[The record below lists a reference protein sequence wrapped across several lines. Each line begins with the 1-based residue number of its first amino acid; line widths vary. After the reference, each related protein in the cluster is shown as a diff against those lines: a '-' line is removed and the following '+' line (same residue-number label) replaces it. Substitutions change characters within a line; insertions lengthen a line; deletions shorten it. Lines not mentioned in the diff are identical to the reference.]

1 MSVLAQ
7 KNILIGVSGGIAAY
21 KIPILIRQLVK
32 LKSYVKVVM
41 TPSSKEFVTPLT
53 LSTVSKNDVF
63 SEFTT
68 EKNNNP
74 TWNNHV
80 ELAEWADIFIIAPA
94 TSNTISSMSSA
105 RCDNLLLACYLSS
118 TCPVFVAPAMDL
130 EMYNNTLNQINIKK
144 LVSNNTIVLPV
155 GSGSLASGLN
165 GRGRML
171 EPNEIVDYVENKFK
185 KSLPLNSINFLITA
199 GPTHEKIDP
208 VRYIGNSSSGKMG
221 YSLAK
226 TASELGANVKLLL
239 GPTNLSMDLS
249 NIECIRVQ
257 DSDEM
262 YAQTIKHFKES
273 DIVIFSAAISDF
285 KPKKINNSKIKKE
298 SGLDSIDLQPTLDIL
313 KELGKIKTSQFLV
326 GFALETDNVIE
337 NAKNKLK
344 SKNLDAIVVNKIGD
358 FNPISSD
365 YNQIDFINSN
375 LEITSFEKKLKID
388 VSNDII
394 NQIIENVNKTKNQQ
408 LRIN

>member
-7 KNILIGVSGGIAAY
+7 KNILVGVSGGIAAY
-21 KIPILIRQLVK
+21 KIPLLIRQLVK
-32 LKSYVKVVM
+32 LKSNVKVVM

-68 EKNNNP
+68 AKNNNP

-118 TCPVFVAPAMDL
+118 SCPVFVAPAMDL
-130 EMYNNTLNQINIKK
+130 EMYKNTLNQTNIKK
-144 LVSNNTIVLPV
+144 LVSNNTDVLPV
-155 GSGSLASGLN
+155 GSGSLASGME
-165 GRGRML
+165 GEGRML
-171 EPNEIVDYVENKFK
+171 EPNEIIDYVENKFK
-185 KSLPLNSINFLITA
+185 NSLPLNSKNFLITA

-226 TASELGANVKLLL
+226 IASELGATVKLIL

-257 DSDEM
+257 DSEEM
-262 YAQTIKHFKES
+262 YAQTIKNFKES

-285 KPKKINNSKIKKE
+285 KPIKTNNRKIKKE
-298 SGLDSIDLQPTLDIL
+298 SGLDSIELQPTLDIL

-337 NAKNKLK
+337 NAKSKLK

-375 LEITSFEKKLKID
+375 LEVTSFKKKLKID

-394 NQIIENVNKTKNQQ
+394 SQIIENVNKT
-408 LRIN
+408 

>member
-21 KIPILIRQLVK
+21 KIPLLIRQLIK
-32 LKSYVKVVM
+32 LNSTVKVVM

-118 TCPVFVAPAMDL
+118 NCPVFVAPAMDL
-130 EMYNNTLNQINIKK
+130 EMYKNTLNQKNIKQ
-144 LVSNNTIVLPV
+144 LVSNDTYVLPV
-155 GSGSLASGLN
+155 GSGSLASGLE
-165 GRGRML
+165 GEGRML
-171 EPNEIVDYVENKFK
+171 EPDEIIDYVENKFK
-185 KSLPLNSINFLITA
+185 KTLPLNSLNFLITA

-226 TASELGANVKLLL
+226 IASELGANVKLIL
-239 GPTNLSMDLS
+239 GPTNLSVDLS

-262 YAQTIKHFKES
+262 YAETINYFKES

-285 KPKKINNSKIKKE
+285 KPKKIKNSKIKKE
-298 SGLDSIDLQPTLDIL
+298 SGLDSIDLQPTRDIVR
-313 KELGKIKTSQFLV
+313 ERGKIKTTQFLV
-326 GFALETDNVIE
+326 GFAVETDNVIE
-337 NAKNKLK
+337 NAKIKLK

-375 LEITSFEKKLKID
+375 LEITSYDKKLKTD

-394 NQIIENVNKTKNQQ
+394 NQIIENVNKTKN
-408 LRIN
+408 

>member
-7 KNILIGVSGGIAAY
+7 KNILVGVSGGIAAY
-21 KIPILIRQLVK
+21 KIPLLIRQLVK
-32 LKSYVKVVM
+32 LKSNVKVVM

-68 EKNNNP
+68 AKNNNP

-80 ELAEWADIFIIAPA
+80 ELVEWADIFIIAPA

-118 TCPVFVAPAMDL
+118 SCPVFVAPAMDL
-130 EMYNNTLNQINIKK
+130 EMYKNTLNQTNIKK
-144 LVSNNTIVLPV
+144 LVSNNTDVLPV
-155 GSGSLASGLN
+155 GSGSLASGME
-165 GRGRML
+165 GEGRML
-171 EPNEIVDYVENKFK
+171 EPYEIIDYVENKFK
-185 KSLPLNSINFLITA
+185 NSLPLNSKNFLITA

-226 TASELGANVKLLL
+226 IASELGANVKLVL

-257 DSDEM
+257 DSEEM
-262 YAQTIKHFKES
+262 YAQTIKHFKKS

-285 KPKKINNSKIKKE
+285 KPIKTNNSKIKKE
-298 SGLDSIDLQPTLDIL
+298 SGLDSIKLQPTLDIL

-375 LEITSFEKKLKID
+375 LKVTSFKKKLKID

-394 NQIIENVNKTKNQQ
+394 SQIIENVNKT
-408 LRIN
+408 

>member
-1 MSVLAQ
+1 MSVLTQ

-21 KIPILIRQLVK
+21 KVPLLIRQLVK
-32 LKSYVKVVM
+32 LKSNVKVVM

-94 TSNTISSMSSA
+94 TSNTISSMASA

-130 EMYNNTLNQINIKK
+130 EMYKNTLNQTNIKK
-144 LVSNNTIVLPV
+144 LVSNNTNVLPV
-155 GSGSLASGLN
+155 GSGSLASGLE
-165 GRGRML
+165 GEGRML
-171 EPNEIVDYVENKFK
+171 EPNEIIDYVENKIK
-185 KSLPLNSINFLITA
+185 KSLPLNSLNFLITA

-226 TASELGANVKLLL
+226 IASELGANVKLLL
-239 GPTNLSMDLS
+239 GPTNLSMDLH

-262 YAQTIKHFKES
+262 YSQTIKYFKES

-337 NAKNKLK
+337 NAKSKLK

-394 NQIIENVNKTKNQQ
+394 NQIIENVNKAKN
-408 LRIN
+408 

>member
-21 KIPILIRQLVK
+21 KIPLLIRQLVK
-32 LKSYVKVVM
+32 LNSTVKVVM

-118 TCPVFVAPAMDL
+118 NCPVFVAPAMDL
-130 EMYNNTLNQINIKK
+130 EMYKNTLNQKNIKQ
-144 LVSNNTIVLPV
+144 LVSNDTYVLPV
-155 GSGSLASGLN
+155 GSGSLASGLE
-165 GRGRML
+165 GKGRML
-171 EPNEIVDYVENKFK
+171 EPDEIIDYVENKFK
-185 KSLPLNSINFLITA
+185 KTLPLNSLNFLITA

-226 TASELGANVKLLL
+226 IASELGANVKLIL

-262 YAQTIKHFKES
+262 YAETINYFKES

-285 KPKKINNSKIKKE
+285 KPKKIKNSKIKKE

-313 KELGKIKTSQFLV
+313 RELGKIKTTQFLV

-337 NAKNKLK
+337 NAKIKLK

-375 LEITSFEKKLKID
+375 LEITSFKKKLKID

-394 NQIIENVNKTKNQQ
+394 NQIIENVNKAKN
-408 LRIN
+408 

>member
-7 KNILIGVSGGIAAY
+7 KNILVGVSGGIAAY
-21 KIPILIRQLVK
+21 KIPLLIRQLVK
-32 LKSYVKVVM
+32 LKSNVKVVM

-63 SEFTT
+63 SEFTSA
-68 EKNNNP
+68 KNNNP
-74 TWNNHV
+74 VWNNHV

-118 TCPVFVAPAMDL
+118 SCPVFVAPAMDL
-130 EMYNNTLNQINIKK
+130 EMYKNTLNQTNIKK
-144 LVSNNTIVLPV
+144 LVSNNTNVLPV
-155 GSGSLASGLN
+155 GSGSLASGME
-165 GRGRML
+165 GEGRML
-171 EPNEIVDYVENKFK
+171 EPNEIIDYVENKFK
-185 KSLPLNSINFLITA
+185 NSLPLNSINFLITA

-226 TASELGANVKLLL
+226 IASELGANVKLIL

-257 DSDEM
+257 DSEEM

-285 KPKKINNSKIKKE
+285 KPIKTNNSKIKKE

-326 GFALETDNVIE
+326 GFALETENVIK
-337 NAKNKLK
+337 NAKSKLK

-375 LEITSFEKKLKID
+375 LEVTSFEKKLKID

-394 NQIIENVNKTKNQQ
+394 SQIIENVNKTKN
-408 LRIN
+408 

>member
-21 KIPILIRQLVK
+21 KIPLLIRQLVK
-32 LKSYVKVVM
+32 LNSNVKVVM
-41 TPSSKEFVTPLT
+41 TPSSKDFVTPLT
-53 LSTVSKNDVF
+53 LSTVSKNEVF

-68 EKNNNP
+68 DKNSNP

-80 ELAEWADIFIIAPA
+80 ELADWADIFIIAPA

-118 TCPVFVAPAMDL
+118 KCPVFVAPAMDL
-130 EMYNNTLNQINIKK
+130 EMYKNTLNQKNIKK
-144 LVSNNTIVLPV
+144 LITNNTNVLPV
-155 GSGSLASGLN
+155 GNGSLASGMK
-165 GRGRML
+165 GEGRML
-171 EPNEIVDYVENKFK
+171 EPVEIIEYVENKFK
-185 KSLPLNSINFLITA
+185 ETLPLNSLNFLITA

-226 TASELGANVKLLL
+226 TASEQGANVKLIL
-239 GPTNLSMDLS
+239 GPTNLPMDLS
-249 NIECIRVQ
+249 NIDCIRVK

-262 YAQTIKHFKES
+262 YNQTINYFEAS

-285 KPKKINNSKIKKE
+285 KPKKFNNSKIKKE
-298 SGLDSIDLQPTLDIL
+298 SGLNSIELQPTLDIL

-326 GFALETDNVIE
+326 GFALESDNVIE
-337 NAKNKLK
+337 NAKCKLR

-375 LEITSFEKKLKID
+375 LEIKSFEKKLKTD

-394 NQIIENVNKTKNQQ
+394 NQIIENVNKTKN
-408 LRIN
+408 

>member
-1 MSVLAQ
+1 MSVLTQ

-21 KIPILIRQLVK
+21 KIPLLIRQLVK
-32 LKSYVKVVM
+32 LKSNVKVVM

-80 ELAEWADIFIIAPA
+80 ELAEWADILIIAPA
-94 TSNTISSMSSA
+94 TSNTISSMASA

-118 TCPVFVAPAMDL
+118 KCPVFVAPAMDL
-130 EMYNNTLNQINIKK
+130 EMYKNTLNQINIKK
-144 LVSNNTIVLPV
+144 LVSNNTNVLPV
-155 GSGSLASGLN
+155 GSGSLASGLD
-165 GRGRML
+165 GEGRML
-171 EPNEIVDYVENKFK
+171 EPNEIIDYVENKFK
-185 KSLPLNSINFLITA
+185 QSLTLNSLNFLITA

-285 KPKKINNSKIKKE
+285 KPKKINNRKIKKE
-298 SGLDSIDLQPTLDIL
+298 TGLDSIDLQPTLDIL

-326 GFALETDNVIE
+326 GFALETDNVFE
-337 NAKNKLK
+337 NAKSKLK

-375 LEITSFEKKLKID
+375 LEITSFKKKLKID

-394 NQIIENVNKTKNQQ
+394 NQIIENVNKAKN
-408 LRIN
+408 

>member
-7 KNILIGVSGGIAAY
+7 KNILVGVSGGIAAY
-21 KIPILIRQLVK
+21 KIPLLIRQLVK
-32 LKSYVKVVM
+32 LKSNVKVVM

-68 EKNNNP
+68 AKNNNP

-118 TCPVFVAPAMDL
+118 SCPVFVAPAMDL
-130 EMYNNTLNQINIKK
+130 EMYKNTLNQTNIKK
-144 LVSNNTIVLPV
+144 LVSNNTDVLPV
-155 GSGSLASGLN
+155 GSGSLASGME
-165 GRGRML
+165 GEGRML
-171 EPNEIVDYVENKFK
+171 EPNEIIDYVENKFK
-185 KSLPLNSINFLITA
+185 NSLPLNSKNFLITA

-226 TASELGANVKLLL
+226 IASELGANVKLIL

-257 DSDEM
+257 DSEEM
-262 YAQTIKHFKES
+262 YAQTIKNFKES

-285 KPKKINNSKIKKE
+285 KPIKTNNSKIKKE

-337 NAKNKLK
+337 NAKSKLK

-375 LEITSFEKKLKID
+375 LEVTSFEKKLKID

-394 NQIIENVNKTKNQQ
+394 SQIIENVNKT
-408 LRIN
+408 

>member
-21 KIPILIRQLVK
+21 KIPLLIRQLVK
-32 LKSYVKVVM
+32 LKSNVKVVM

-94 TSNTISSMSSA
+94 TSNTISSMASA

-118 TCPVFVAPAMDL
+118 SCPVFVAPAMDL
-130 EMYNNTLNQINIKK
+130 EMYKNTLNQTNIKK
-144 LVSNNTIVLPV
+144 LVSNNTNVLPV
-155 GSGSLASGLN
+155 GSGSLASGLE
-165 GRGRML
+165 GEGRML
-171 EPNEIVDYVENKFK
+171 EPNEIIDYVENKFK
-185 KSLPLNSINFLITA
+185 KSLPLNSLNFLITA

-226 TASELGANVKLLL
+226 IASGLGANVKLLL
-239 GPTNLSMDLS
+239 GPTNLTMDLS

-262 YAQTIKHFKES
+262 YAQALKYFKES

-298 SGLDSIDLQPTLDIL
+298 SGIDSIDLQPTHDIL
-313 KELGKIKTSQFLV
+313 KELGKIKSSQFLV

-337 NAKNKLK
+337 NAKSKLK

-375 LEITSFEKKLKID
+375 LEITSFVKKLKID

-394 NQIIENVNKTKNQQ
+394 NQIIENVSKTKN
-408 LRIN
+408 

>member
-21 KIPILIRQLVK
+21 KIPLLIRQLVK
-32 LKSYVKVVM
+32 LNSTVKVVM

-118 TCPVFVAPAMDL
+118 NCPVFVAPAMDL
-130 EMYNNTLNQINIKK
+130 EMYKNTLNQKNIKQ
-144 LVSNNTIVLPV
+144 LVSNDTYVLPV
-155 GSGSLASGLN
+155 GSGSLASGLE
-165 GRGRML
+165 GKGRML
-171 EPNEIVDYVENKFK
+171 EPDEIIDYVENKFK
-185 KSLPLNSINFLITA
+185 KTLPLNSLNFLITA

-226 TASELGANVKLLL
+226 IASELGANVKLLL
-239 GPTNLSMDLS
+239 GPTNLSMDLH

-262 YAQTIKHFKES
+262 YSQTIKYFKES

-337 NAKNKLK
+337 NAKSKLK

-375 LEITSFEKKLKID
+375 LEITSYDKKLKTD

-394 NQIIENVNKTKNQQ
+394 NQIIENVNKTKN
-408 LRIN
+408 

>member
-7 KNILIGVSGGIAAY
+7 KNILVGVSGGIAAY
-21 KIPILIRQLVK
+21 KIPLFIRQLVK
-32 LKSYVKVVM
+32 LKSNVKVVM

-68 EKNNNP
+68 AKNNNP

-118 TCPVFVAPAMDL
+118 SCPVFVAPAMDL
-130 EMYNNTLNQINIKK
+130 EMYKNKLNQTNIKK
-144 LVSNNTIVLPV
+144 LISNNTDVLPV
-155 GSGSLASGLN
+155 GSGSLASGME
-165 GRGRML
+165 GEGRML
-171 EPNEIVDYVENKFK
+171 EPNEIIDYVENKFK
-185 KSLPLNSINFLITA
+185 NSLPLNSKNFLITA

-226 TASELGANVKLLL
+226 IASELGANVKLIL

-249 NIECIRVQ
+249 NIKCIRVQ
-257 DSDEM
+257 DSEEM

-285 KPKKINNSKIKKE
+285 KPIKTNNSKIKKE
-298 SGLDSIDLQPTLDIL
+298 SGLDSIELQPTLDIL

-326 GFALETDNVIE
+326 GFALETDNVLE
-337 NAKNKLK
+337 NAKSKLK

-375 LEITSFEKKLKID
+375 LEITSYDKKLKTD

-394 NQIIENVNKTKNQQ
+394 NQIIENVNKTKN
-408 LRIN
+408 

>member
-21 KIPILIRQLVK
+21 KIPLLIRQLVK
-32 LKSYVKVVM
+32 LNSSVKVVM

-130 EMYNNTLNQINIKK
+130 EMYKNTLNQKNIKK
-144 LVSNNTIVLPV
+144 LVLNNTFVLPV
-155 GSGSLASGLN
+155 GSGSLASGLE
-165 GRGRML
+165 GEGRML
-171 EPNEIVDYVENKFK
+171 EPEEIIDYVENKFK
-185 KSLPLNSINFLITA
+185 KTLPLNSLNFLITA

-208 VRYIGNSSSGKMG
+208 VRYIGNRSSGKMG

-226 TASELGANVKLLL
+226 IASELGANVKLLI

-249 NIECIRVQ
+249 NIECIKVQ

-262 YAQTIKHFKES
+262 YIQAINHFKES

-285 KPKKINNSKIKKE
+285 KPKKVNNSKIKKE
-298 SGLDSIDLQPTLDIL
+298 SGFDSIELEPTHDIL

-326 GFALETDNVIE
+326 GFALETDNAIK
-337 NAKNKLK
+337 NAKNKLR

-388 VSNDII
+388 VSSDII
-394 NQIIENVNKTKNQQ
+394 NQIIVNVSKTKN
-408 LRIN
+408 

>member
-21 KIPILIRQLVK
+21 KIPLLIRQLVK
-32 LKSYVKVVM
+32 LKSNVKVVM

-94 TSNTISSMSSA
+94 TSNTISSMASA

-130 EMYNNTLNQINIKK
+130 EMYKNTLNQTNIKK
-144 LVSNNTIVLPV
+144 LVSNNTNVLPV
-155 GSGSLASGLN
+155 GSGSLASGLE
-165 GRGRML
+165 GEGRML
-171 EPNEIVDYVENKFK
+171 EPNEIIDYVENKFK
-185 KSLPLNSINFLITA
+185 KSLPLNSLNFLITA

-226 TASELGANVKLLL
+226 IASELGANVKLLL

-249 NIECIRVQ
+249 NIECVRVQ
-257 DSDEM
+257 NSDEM

-273 DIVIFSAAISDF
+273 DIVMFSAAISDF
-285 KPKKINNSKIKKE
+285 KPKKINSSKIKKE
-298 SGLDSIDLQPTLDIL
+298 SGLDSIDLQPTHDIL

-337 NAKNKLK
+337 NAKSKLK

-375 LEITSFEKKLKID
+375 LEITTFEKKLKID

-394 NQIIENVNKTKNQQ
+394 NQIIENVNKTKN
-408 LRIN
+408 

>member
-1 MSVLAQ
+1 
-7 KNILIGVSGGIAAY
+7 
-21 KIPILIRQLVK
+21 
-32 LKSYVKVVM
+32 
-41 TPSSKEFVTPLT
+41 
-53 LSTVSKNDVF
+53 
-63 SEFTT
+63 
-68 EKNNNP
+68 
-74 TWNNHV
+74 
-80 ELAEWADIFIIAPA
+80 
-94 TSNTISSMSSA
+94 
-105 RCDNLLLACYLSS
+105 
-118 TCPVFVAPAMDL
+118 
-130 EMYNNTLNQINIKK
+130 
-144 LVSNNTIVLPV
+144 
-155 GSGSLASGLN
+155 
-165 GRGRML
+165 
-171 EPNEIVDYVENKFK
+171 
-185 KSLPLNSINFLITA
+185 
-199 GPTHEKIDP
+199 
-208 VRYIGNSSSGKMG
+208 MG

-226 TASELGANVKLLL
+226 IASELGANVKLLL

-298 SGLDSIDLQPTLDIL
+298 TGLDSIDLQPTLDIL

-337 NAKNKLK
+337 NAKSKLK

-394 NQIIENVNKTKNQQ
+394 NQIIENVNKTKN
-408 LRIN
+408 

>member
-41 TPSSKEFVTPLT
+41 TPSSKDFVTPLT

-144 LVSNNTIVLPV
+144 LVSNNTNVLPV

-165 GRGRML
+165 GEGRML
-171 EPNEIVDYVENKFK
+171 EPNEIVDFVENKFK
-185 KSLPLNSINFLITA
+185 KSLPLNSLNFLITA

-262 YAQTIKHFKES
+262 YAQTIKYFKES

-285 KPKKINNSKIKKE
+285 KPKEINKSKIKKG

-326 GFALETDNVIE
+326 GFALETDNVIK

-375 LEITSFEKKLKID
+375 LEIISFEKKLKID

-394 NQIIENVNKTKNQQ
+394 SQIIENVNKTKN
-408 LRIN
+408 

>member
-1 MSVLAQ
+1 MSVLTQ

-21 KIPILIRQLVK
+21 KIPLLIRQLVK
-32 LKSYVKVVM
+32 LKSNVKVVM

-80 ELAEWADIFIIAPA
+80 ELAEWADILIIAPA
-94 TSNTISSMSSA
+94 TSNTISSMASA

-118 TCPVFVAPAMDL
+118 KCPVFVAPAMDL
-130 EMYNNTLNQINIKK
+130 EMYKNTLNQINIKK
-144 LVSNNTIVLPV
+144 LVSNNTNVLPV
-155 GSGSLASGLN
+155 GSGSLASGLD
-165 GRGRML
+165 GEGRML
-171 EPNEIVDYVENKFK
+171 EPNEIIDYVENKFK
-185 KSLPLNSINFLITA
+185 QSLTLNSLNFLITA

-285 KPKKINNSKIKKE
+285 KPIKTNNSKIKKE
-298 SGLDSIDLQPTLDIL
+298 SGLDSIELQPTLDIL

-326 GFALETDNVIE
+326 GFALETDNVFE
-337 NAKNKLK
+337 NAKSKLK

-394 NQIIENVNKTKNQQ
+394 NQI
-408 LRIN
+408 

>member
-1 MSVLAQ
+1 MSVLTQ

-21 KIPILIRQLVK
+21 KIPLLIRQLVK
-32 LKSYVKVVM
+32 LKSNVKVVM

-80 ELAEWADIFIIAPA
+80 ELAEWADILIIAPA
-94 TSNTISSMSSA
+94 TSNTISSMASA

-118 TCPVFVAPAMDL
+118 KCPVFVAPAMDL
-130 EMYNNTLNQINIKK
+130 EMYKNTLNQINIKK
-144 LVSNNTIVLPV
+144 LVSNNTNVLPV
-155 GSGSLASGLN
+155 GSGSLASGLD
-165 GRGRML
+165 GEGRML
-171 EPNEIVDYVENKFK
+171 EPNEIIDYVENKFK
-185 KSLPLNSINFLITA
+185 QSLTLNSLNFLITA

-285 KPKKINNSKIKKE
+285 KPKKINNRKIKKKT
-298 SGLDSIDLQPTLDIL
+298 GLDSIDLQPTLDIL

-326 GFALETDNVIE
+326 GFALETDNVFE
-337 NAKNKLK
+337 NAKSKLK

-375 LEITSFEKKLKID
+375 LEITSFKKKLKID

-394 NQIIENVNKTKNQQ
+394 NQIIENVNKAKN
-408 LRIN
+408 

>member
-7 KNILIGVSGGIAAY
+7 KNILVGVSGGIAAY
-21 KIPILIRQLVK
+21 KIPLLIRQLVK
-32 LKSYVKVVM
+32 LKSNVKVVM

-68 EKNNNP
+68 AKNNNP

-118 TCPVFVAPAMDL
+118 SCPVFVAPAMDL
-130 EMYNNTLNQINIKK
+130 EMYKNTLNQTNIKK
-144 LVSNNTIVLPV
+144 LVSNNTDVLPV
-155 GSGSLASGLN
+155 GSGSLASGME
-165 GRGRML
+165 GEGRML
-171 EPNEIVDYVENKFK
+171 EPYEIIDYVENKFK
-185 KSLPLNSINFLITA
+185 NSLPLNSKNFLITA

-226 TASELGANVKLLL
+226 IASELGANVKLVL

-257 DSDEM
+257 DSEEM
-262 YAQTIKHFKES
+262 YAQTIKHFKKS

-285 KPKKINNSKIKKE
+285 KPIKTNNSKIKKE
-298 SGLDSIDLQPTLDIL
+298 SGLDSIKLQPTLDIL

-375 LEITSFEKKLKID
+375 LEVTSFKKKLKID

-394 NQIIENVNKTKNQQ
+394 SQIIENVNKT
-408 LRIN
+408 

>member
-21 KIPILIRQLVK
+21 KAPLLIRQLVK
-32 LKSYVKVVM
+32 LKSNVKVVM

-53 LSTVSKNDVF
+53 LSTVSNNDVF

-94 TSNTISSMSSA
+94 TSNTISSMASA
-105 RCDNLLLACYLSS
+105 QCNNLLLACYLSS
-118 TCPVFVAPAMDL
+118 KCPVFVAPAMDL
-130 EMYNNTLNQINIKK
+130 EMYKNTLNQTNIKK
-144 LVSNNTIVLPV
+144 LVSNNTDVLAV
-155 GSGSLASGLN
+155 GSGSLASGLE
-165 GRGRML
+165 GEGRML
-171 EPNEIVDYVENKFK
+171 EPNEIIDYVENKFK
-185 KSLPLNSINFLITA
+185 KSLPLNSLNLLITG

-226 TASELGANVKLLL
+226 IASELGANVKLLL

-262 YAQTIKHFKES
+262 YAQTIKYFKES

-285 KPKKINNSKIKKE
+285 KPKKINSSKIKKE
-298 SGLDSIDLQPTLDIL
+298 SGLDSIELQPTHDIL

-337 NAKNKLK
+337 NAKSKLK

-394 NQIIENVNKTKNQQ
+394 NQIIENVNKTKN
-408 LRIN
+408 